1 MPFKI
6 NAECPKC
13 GKKAKTLY
21 EIDTIFGFRYL
32 EKIDV
37 LRNHEGWVKPSK
49 MKKIGKKTI
58 PQSNCIDC
66 RSGKVKKTMKKHLQT
81 RMRL

>member
-21 EIDTIFGFRYL
+21 EIEELFGFRYL
-32 EKIDV
+32 ENAPVI
-37 LRNHEGWVKPSK
+37 RNYEGWVKPSK

-66 RSGKVKKTMKKHLQT
+66 RSGKTNKVIKKHRQT
-81 RMRL
+81 KMRF